1 MEVMMGEYVKRY
13 TEQVKILM
21 DRIIEEESDNLEK
34 GAKLLADAIEGD
46 GRIFAWGST
55 HSSTTMQDIYVRA
68 GGLMVINAIFIPG
81 LEALQ
86 TGPFGITSRIERLQG
101 YAEIV
106 LDYTPIRA
114 GDVLIVVSVSGRNA
128 VPIEMAKVAKQR
140 GIKVIAVTGYEY
152 SKTVTPRHPD
162 GKNMYA
168 YADVVIDNK
177 AKAGDA
183 ILEAK
188 IMPTKFCPVS
198 GITTT
203 HALQCLVAETVEE
216 LLIRGITPPV
226 FMAQNVDGG
235 EEYNNKL
242 FEKYRDKIF
251 YLKPE

>member
-1 MEVMMGEYVKRY
+1 MATRSQEYIEIVK
-13 TEQVKILM
+13 TLLDQIV
-21 DRIIEEESDNLEK
+21 EEEADHLKE
-34 GAKLLADAIEGD
+34 AARLIADAIEGD
-46 GRIFAWGST
+46 GRLFAWGST

-68 GGLMVINAIFIPG
+68 GGLMVLNAIFIPG

-86 TGPFGITSRIERLQG
+86 TNPFGVTSKIERLSG
-101 YAEIV
+101 YAEVI

-128 VPIEMAKVAKQR
+128 VPIEMAKIAKER

-152 SKTVTPRHPD
+152 STSVEPRHPD

-168 YADVVIDNK
+168 YADVVLDNK

-183 ILEAK
+183 VLAADG
-188 IMPTKFCPVS
+188 MPTKFCPVS
-198 GITTT
+198 GITST
-203 HALQCLVAETVEE
+203 AVLQCLVAETVDE
-216 LLIRGITPPV
+216 LLSRDIVPPV
-226 FMAQNVDGG
+226 FMAQNLDGG
-235 EEYNNKL
+235 EEFNNKM

>member
-1 MEVMMGEYVKRY
+1 METRSSEYIEKVKALLD
-13 TEQVKILM
+13 KIRE
-21 DRIIEEESDNLEK
+21 DDVIIK
-34 GAKLLADAIEGD
+34 KAAKIMADAIEGD

-128 VPIEMAKVAKQR
+128 IPIEMAKIAKER
-140 GIKVIAVTGYEY
+140 GIKVIAVTGLEY
-152 SKTVTPRHPD
+152 STSVKPRHPD
-162 GKNMYA
+162 GKNMFA
-168 YADVVIDNK
+168 YADIVLDNK
-177 AKAGDA
+177 TKAGDA
-183 ILEAK
+183 ILEADE
-188 IMPTKFCPVS
+188 MPTKFCPVS
-198 GITTT
+198 GITSS
-203 HALQCLVAETVEE
+203 AVLQCLVAETVDE
-216 LLIRGITPPV
+216 LLSRGITPPV

-235 EEYNNKL
+235 EEFNNAMFKR
-242 FEKYRDKIF
+242 YQDKIF

>member
-1 MEVMMGEYVKRY
+1 MGKFTKEYI
-13 TEQVKILM
+13 EKIKSLL
-21 DRIIEEESDNLEK
+21 DQISADESSYK
-34 GAKLLADAIEGD
+34 SAAKIMADAIEGD

-55 HSSTTMQDIYVRA
+55 HSSTTMQDIYLRA

-86 TGPFGITSRIERLQG
+86 TNPFGITSQIERLQG
-101 YAEIV
+101 YASIV

-128 VPIEMAKVAKQR
+128 VPIEMAKCAKER
-140 GIKVIAVTGYEY
+140 GIKVIAVTGYDY
-152 SKTVTPRHPD
+152 STSVTPRHPD

-168 YADVVIDNK
+168 YADVVLDNK

-183 ILEAK
+183 VLEAEG
-188 IMPTKFCPVS
+188 MPIKFCPVS
-198 GITTT
+198 GITSS
-203 HALQCLVAETVEE
+203 AVLQCLVAETVEE
-216 LLIRGITPPV
+216 LLSRNVIPPV

-235 EEYNNKL
+235 EEFNNKM
-242 FEKYRDKIF
+242 FQKYHDKIF

>member
-1 MEVMMGEYVKRY
+1 MGKYAKEYI
-13 TEQVKILM
+13 EKIKGIL
-21 DRIIEEESDNLEK
+21 DQIAGDEENLR
-34 GAKLLADAIEGD
+34 AAARLLADAIEGD

-86 TGPFGITSRIERLQG
+86 AMPFGITSKIERLQG

-106 LDYTPIRA
+106 LDHTPIRA

-128 VPIEMAKVAKQR
+128 VPIEMAKVAKAR
-140 GIKVIAVTGYEY
+140 GIKVIAVTGLDY
-152 SKTVTPRHPD
+152 SASVTPRHPD

-168 YADVVIDNK
+168 YADVVLDNK
-177 AKAGDA
+177 ARAGDA
-183 ILEAK
+183 ILAAEN
-188 IMPTKFCPVS
+188 MPTKFCPVS
-198 GITTT
+198 GITST
-203 HALQCLVAETVEE
+203 AVLQCLVAETVEE
-216 LLIRGITPPV
+216 LLSRGVVPPV

-235 EEYNNKL
+235 EEFNNEMFK
-242 FEKYRDKIF
+242 KYQDKIF

>member
-1 MEVMMGEYVKRY
+1 MGKYTKEYIRQIKLLLDSVEDQE
-13 TEQVKILM
+13 TELQ
-21 DRIIEEESDNLEK
+21 R
-34 GAKLLADAIEGD
+34 AATLLADAISAD

-86 TGPFGITSRIERLQG
+86 TGPFGITSKIERLEG
-101 YAEIV
+101 YAEIA
-106 LDYTPIRA
+106 LDFTPIRK

-128 VPIEMAKVAKQR
+128 VPIEMAKVARER

-152 SKTVTPRHPD
+152 TQSVTPRHPA

-168 YADVVIDNK
+168 YADVVLDNQ

-183 ILEAK
+183 ILNA
-188 IMPTKFCPVS
+188 PGCPANFCPVS
-198 GITTT
+198 GVTTP
-203 HALQCLVAETVEE
+203 ALLQCLVAETIEI
-216 LLIRGITPPV
+216 LLSRGITPPV

-235 EEYNNKL
+235 EEFNNRM
-242 FEKYRDKIF
+242 FEQYRNKIF
-251 YLKPE
+251 YLKQS

>member
-1 MEVMMGEYVKRY
+1 MGKYASQYIKEVQALLDEMVKDN
-13 TEQVKILM
+13 ESSLDKAASILA
-21 DRIIEEESDNLEK
+21 E
-34 GAKLLADAIEGD
+34 AVEGD

-86 TGPFGITSRIERLQG
+86 TGPFGVTSKIERLEG
-101 YAEIV
+101 YAEII
-106 LDYTPIRA
+106 LDHTPIRK

-128 VPIEMAKVAKQR
+128 VPIEMAKIAKER
-140 GIKVIAVTGYEY
+140 GVKVIAVTGYEY
-152 SKTVTPRHPD
+152 STSVTPRHPA

-168 YADVVIDNK
+168 YADVVLDNK

-183 ILEAK
+183 ILSDPGC
-188 IMPTKFCPVS
+188 PTKFCPVS
-198 GITTT
+198 GITSS
-203 HALQCLVAETVEE
+203 AILQCLVAETIEKLVVK
-216 LLIRGITPPV
+216 GITPPV

-235 EEYNNKL
+235 EEFNNKM
-242 FEKYRDKIF
+242 FKKYRDRIF